1 MNNLN
6 SSIHERN
13 QNDRDLEQLEQQLIQ
28 EVDVDLFEEPKS
40 FRTLHRVIDILGAQL
55 LDDDPLRRSTN
66 SSAGHEQAYENLTTK
81 NPAYLALLKQKS
93 VVESA
98 IEHMSINHCSELNG
112 SVASVGNV
120 ARQFSDAV
128 YRVRNL
134 RKQVKDI
141 KRQLHHSDVGTSNQ
155 HLQGKTNHIH
165 ATDSSGLGGAGNYS
179 LRELWLKKLESE
191 AVLTLLSKLEI
202 IREAPTAFDSL
213 IMPHGGQCRI
223 GAAVTLLSNAIHTMF
238 SDDVSQI
245 QALTKIMD
253 QLMTRKQKAEEIV
266 WDTLHDIIYLRTGN
280 KINPTLNTASINAS
294 NHPYHGRKDISAVP
308 GGSLYKNKN
317 NDNDGMHQIFF
328 GTDEFHELEDDE
340 ASATSAFSG
349 FSHPS
354 ISDSQSSHSN
364 NPNKPYVTGRM
375 IPQSVMETELDLE
388 EDELLCLEEEQHDG
402 QGMLAPTSVK
412 GSPPRYSDPT
422 QALRILVE
430 TIAKLGRLDDIERF
444 LNESLEREIRTLAEQ
459 EQQKTMTLL
468 ERRKHK
474 RMRNREFR
482 DTATTTLPY
491 EFKHHLRSLL
501 HSFGNVMLRLSHLAQ
516 ILRAQIVSYALL
528 LFLYFDCIAS
538 CCYFNIL
545 LTSDHG
551 YNAKDIR
558 PTNNHSFLFSPFY
571 CPSWS
576 YQSCLQHHA
585 T

>member
-1 MNNLN
+1 
-6 SSIHERN
+6 
-13 QNDRDLEQLEQQLIQ
+13 
-28 EVDVDLFEEPKS
+28 
-40 FRTLHRVIDILGAQL
+40 
-55 LDDDPLRRSTN
+55 
-66 SSAGHEQAYENLTTK
+66 
-81 NPAYLALLKQKS
+81 
-93 VVESA
+93 
-98 IEHMSINHCSELNG
+98 
-112 SVASVGNV
+112 
-120 ARQFSDAV
+120 
-128 YRVRNL
+128 
-134 RKQVKDI
+134 
-141 KRQLHHSDVGTSNQ
+141 
-155 HLQGKTNHIH
+155 
-165 ATDSSGLGGAGNYS
+165 
-179 LRELWLKKLESE
+179 
-191 AVLTLLSKLEI
+191 
-202 IREAPTAFDSL
+202 
-213 IMPHGGQCRI
+213 
-223 GAAVTLLSNAIHTMF
+223 
-238 SDDVSQI
+238 
-245 QALTKIMD
+245 
-253 QLMTRKQKAEEIV
+253 
-266 WDTLHDIIYLRTGN
+266 
-280 KINPTLNTASINAS
+280 
-294 NHPYHGRKDISAVP
+294 
-308 GGSLYKNKN
+308 
-317 NDNDGMHQIFF
+317 
-328 GTDEFHELEDDE
+328 
-340 ASATSAFSG
+340 
-349 FSHPS
+349 
-354 ISDSQSSHSN
+354 
-364 NPNKPYVTGRM
+364 M